1 MLLGDALDQAVR
13 LADSALP
20 GSEAPTVS
28 GSGQALIFIP
38 IVVMA
43 ALAVWLIL
51 VFYAD
56 SHPRWDIHR
65 FPPELTGAAPGSTTA
80 TREAPR
86 VTVARDGA
94 NAMDRARETVP

>member
-1 MLLGDALDQAVR
+1 M
-13 LADSALP
+13 
-20 GSEAPTVS
+20 S

-56 SHPRWDIHR
+56 SHPRWDVHR
-65 FPPELTGAAPGSTTA
+65 FPPELTGAAPGSTH
-80 TREAPR
+80 RHP
-86 VTVARDGA
+86 
-94 NAMDRARETVP
+94 